1 VALVISDGLDD
12 TTNFG
17 EEGTGTG
24 LIVSFDTYDNAG
36 GEAPAISVKYGG
48 VSEDQIDAGGNQVGK
63 SNVVKG
69 VLVNN
74 QWVDVNVQVTADG
87 KVTVIHNN
95 VKYFDNVPIPG
106 WAPLSTPR
114 VAIGARTGGE
124 YEKAAIDDFAVLF
137 NGDYVLAQPPTISIT
152 SPVDQA
158 TFAVGTTV
166 PITVNAQAP
175 GGTITKV
182 EFVANGQTLGSST
195 TAPYSFTVPSVP
207 KALTPWSRRSRMV
220 AA

>member
-1 VALVISDGLDD
+1 MTKLTVLWKMFIGQGSGNAADGVALSISDGIDD
-12 TTNFG
+12 TANFG

-24 LIVSFDTYDNAG
+24 LVISFDTYDNAG

-48 VSEDQIDAGGNQVGK
+48 LSEDQIDAGGDQVGK

-106 WAPLSTPR
+106 WAPLSSPR
-114 VAIGARTGGE
+114 VAIGAQ
-124 YEKAAIDDFAVLF
+124 L
-137 NGDYVLAQPPTISIT
+137 
-152 SPVDQA
+152 
-158 TFAVGTTV
+158 
-166 PITVNAQAP
+166 
-175 GGTITKV
+175 
-182 EFVANGQTLGSST
+182 VANSRKPQLTTSRYCST
-195 TAPYSFTVPSVP
+195 RITHWHS
-207 KALTPWSRRSRMV
+207 LRRSRLHPRRIKRHLRLGRQCLSL
-220 AA
+220 